1 MVVVVVVVV
10 ERPVQ
15 AGISNG
21 STATTTL
28 AVADGGE
35 KQDV

>member
-1 MVVVVVVVV
+1 MVVVVVKK
-10 ERPVQ
+10 PVK

-35 KQDV
+35 MQEV

>member
-1 MVVVVVVVV
+1 MVVVVVVKK
-10 ERPVQ
+10 PVQ
-15 AGISNG
+15 ARISNG